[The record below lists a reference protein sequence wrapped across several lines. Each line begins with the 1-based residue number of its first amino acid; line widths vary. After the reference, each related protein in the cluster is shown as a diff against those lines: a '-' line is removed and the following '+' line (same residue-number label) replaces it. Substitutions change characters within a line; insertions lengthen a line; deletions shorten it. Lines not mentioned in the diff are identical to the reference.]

1 MIEDVVN
8 RAKALQDYESQ
19 ELASFLP
26 DISKFHHDLVKN
38 LKTFVD
44 LAKVNKVSGVN
55 YKEFKDLGEGLREF
69 HFTVRDIN
77 LILILRD
84 EINSTDFT
92 GKSRGNP
99 AYIFFDGDP
108 SNTPIIEI
116 LIYKDSTNS
125 KLYSVS
131 WFSTKGKKP
140 ITGIRNLD
148 EDAGAD
154 VAEEVLNYFYRQS
167 MTWREQPSRDEFCSS
182 SSKKGKFGFL
192 SEQS

>member
-8 RAKALQDYESQ
+8 EAKALQDYESK
-19 ELASFLP
+19 ELASLLP
-26 DISKFHHDLVKN
+26 DISKFHQDLVNN

-44 LAKVNKVSGVN
+44 LAKENKVSGVN
-55 YKEFKDLGEGLREF
+55 YKELKDLGEGLREF

-77 LILILRD
+77 LILILRN
-84 EINSTDFT
+84 ELYSTDIN
-92 GKSRGNP
+92 GKLKGNP
-99 AYIFFDGDP
+99 AYVFYDGDP
-108 SNTPIIEI
+108 SFTPIIEI

-148 EDAGAD
+148 NDAGAD
-154 VAEEVLNYFYRQS
+154 VAEAVLNYFYRQS
-167 MTWREQPSRDEFCSS
+167 MTWREKPSRDEFCSS
-182 SSKKGKFGFL
+182 SSKKGQFGFL